1 MVVGGSVRALQ
12 MAPDLPGLQRIRLER
27 DPGLEWYGEFR
38 RMYEAAPPTTTS
50 AATFVAPETESSL
63 AECAAA
69 GALYRVFI
77 DDVWAGV
84 IAARPDSYRQWRGWL
99 IVEEVLHRDFRG
111 RHFAPA
117 MQQAFLRQLSADR
130 EEFVFGTIAAAN
142 TASLK
147 TSLRVGRHVVEIGS
161 FVRIDT

>member
-1 MVVGGSVRALQ
+1 
-12 MAPDLPGLQRIRLER
+12 
-27 DPGLEWYGEFR
+27 
-38 RMYEAAPPTTTS
+38 MYEAAPPITTS

-84 IAARPDSYRQWRGWL
+84 IAARPDSYRQWHGWL
-99 IVEEVLHRDFRG
+99 IVEEVLHPDFRG
-111 RHFAPA
+111 RRFAPA
-117 MQQAFLRQLSADR
+117 MQQAFLRQLDADR
-130 EEFVFGTIAAAN
+130 ERFVFGTIAAAN

-161 FVRIDT
+161 FVKLDI